1 MTEIDN
7 QTKQVLGTLGLAMKA
22 GVLTSGEFMCE
33 HAIRDGSARL
43 IIIADD
49 ASPGTKKKFSDSCAY
64 YSVPMICIADKETLG
79 AALGKKERA
88 SVAVL
93 DEGFAGKIR
102 KKLTMEVS

>member
-1 MTEIDN
+1 MTEADKRI
-7 QTKQVLGTLGLAMKA
+7 KQVLGTMGLAMKA
-22 GVLTSGEFMCE
+22 GLLTSGEFMCE

-64 YSVPMICIADKETLG
+64 YSVPMICISDKETLG

-88 SVAVL
+88 SIAIL
-93 DEGFAGKIR
+93 DDGFADKIR
-102 KKLTMEVS
+102 KKLSMEVS